1 MEDTGKALLSRYAP
15 YLDYPKARYSVGIMD
30 SGDGA
35 KITAMRNPWRRFR
48 SVPLG
53 QIFSHY
59 GGGGHQRVASVL
71 LKDRQEAQQTLGS
84 ILNDL
89 RSASA
94 KSMPREAVSGD

>member
-1 MEDTGKALLSRYAP
+1 
-15 YLDYPKARYSVGIMD
+15 
-30 SGDGA
+30 
-35 KITAMRNPWRRFR
+35 MRNPWRRFK

-71 LKDRQEAQQTLGS
+71 LKDPQEAKRMLGS
-84 ILNDL
+84 ILSHL

-94 KSMPREAVSGD
+94 GASSLRKETVSGD